1 MGKYDIGA
9 KLTNECK
16 LTIYDLAQE
25 IADEAE
31 KEIVDALEKKTIKKK
46 IDEQSVKKWPQSDR
60 IVQAL
65 KDSKG
70 SGLVNK
76 LNTHLHFNVEKV
88 AASSDE
94 EKFQMLK
101 LLKKLY
107 WIEKYDTPKFVNKHS
122 ISARGKIRITD
133 ILAKP
138 KMSNVYTYYSESY
151 SEYGEVFNELLADLR
166 SEVDDADARK
176 TIIENIEIFWQTLS
190 AFQYDYVI
198 SDMAIDDPYMC
209 LKELKR
215 INNTLDFIFDQIAPD
230 DVNNNLPSEG
240 IMKTFYN
247 ILLTHE
253 RLCYE
258 ADRIRLAEFN
268 DVDINPSKEY
278 IELFK
283 RYMDIPLSITSISAL
298 IDYPKLD
305 YDSNAI
311 NDIFNLFSYFQEITD
326 EDFKLYRYALKN
338 FETVLGWIEKE
349 KEGMDFSSE
358 VQIGVLVPVIQE
370 IVYVRKHSDSLKI
383 RSDFVGYNAK
393 DNSLLSAIKK
403 CDDEL
408 KPALVDVWVR
418 RIDTR
423 FSCNLGLRDL
433 IIEKNKAEVKMF
445 KLKEYIFN
453 IHNMKYLKA
462 AHDYLFHQSAI
473 AHTNTAIINEDKLFF
488 LNVIQN
494 LLRSNGIFVR
504 VFPKDFNNIDDMF
517 RELLSEHSTSIE
529 DTCVLS
535 RKFNEIAHQVADS
548 IIEANKEL
556 ETLPYELTNHFF
568 IEKRD
573 GSRRECIMSCTFD
586 KNSKKLNSNYFRLIY
601 TDEEKDVLSKISL
614 KI

>member
-1 MGKYDIGA
+1 MGKYDIGS

-25 IADEAE
+25 IADETE
-31 KEIVDALEKKTIKKK
+31 KEIEALEKKTIKKK
-46 IDEQSVKKWPQSDR
+46 TDEEKIKESPKPDG

-76 LNTHLHFNVEKV
+76 LNTRLHFDVEKV

-138 KMSNVYTYYSESY
+138 KMSNIYTYYSESY

-166 SEVDDADARK
+166 SEVDDADDRN

-190 AFQYDYVI
+190 AFQYDYVL
-198 SDMAIDDPYMC
+198 SDMAIHYPDMC

-215 INNTLDFIFDQIAPD
+215 INSTLDNVLDQIGFENIHND
-230 DVNNNLPSEG
+230 IPSEG

-258 ADRIRLAEFN
+258 TDRIRLSEFN
-268 DVDINPSKEY
+268 DVDNNPSKEY
-278 IELFK
+278 IDLFK

-298 IDYPKLD
+298 IDYHKSN
-305 YDSNAI
+305 YNSNAI

-326 EDFKLYRYALKN
+326 EDFKLYNYAFEN

-349 KEGMDFSSE
+349 KDGMNFSSE
-358 VQIGVLVPVIQE
+358 VQIGILVPVIQE
-370 IVYVRKHSDSLKI
+370 IIYMRKHSDNY
-383 RSDFVGYNAK
+383 R
-393 DNSLLSAIKK
+393 NSSSRTNINCKY
-403 CDDEL
+403 
-408 KPALVDVWVR
+408 R
-418 RIDTR
+418 
-423 FSCNLGLRDL
+423 
-433 IIEKNKAEVKMF
+433 NK
-445 KLKEYIFN
+445 
-453 IHNMKYLKA
+453 
-462 AHDYLFHQSAI
+462 Q
-473 AHTNTAIINEDKLFF
+473 
-488 LNVIQN
+488 
-494 LLRSNGIFVR
+494 
-504 VFPKDFNNIDDMF
+504 
-517 RELLSEHSTSIE
+517 
-529 DTCVLS
+529 
-535 RKFNEIAHQVADS
+535 
-548 IIEANKEL
+548 
-556 ETLPYELTNHFF
+556 
-568 IEKRD
+568 
-573 GSRRECIMSCTFD
+573 
-586 KNSKKLNSNYFRLIY
+586 
-601 TDEEKDVLSKISL
+601 
-614 KI
+614 

>member
-1 MGKYDIGA
+1 MGKYDIGS

-25 IADEAE
+25 IADETE
-31 KEIVDALEKKTIKKK
+31 KEIEALEKKTIKKETDEEK
-46 IDEQSVKKWPQSDR
+46 IKEYPKLEG

-76 LNTHLHFNVEKV
+76 LNTRLHFDVEKV

-107 WIEKYDTPKFVNKHS
+107 WIEKYDTSKFVNKHS
-122 ISARGKIRITD
+122 ISASGKIRITD

-138 KMSNVYTYYSESY
+138 KMSNIYTYYSESY

-166 SEVDDADARK
+166 SEVDDADDRK

-190 AFQYDYVI
+190 ALQYDYVL
-198 SDMAIDDPYMC
+198 SDMAIHYPDMC

-215 INNTLDFIFDQIAPD
+215 INSTLDNVLDQIGFENIHND
-230 DVNNNLPSEG
+230 IPSEG

-258 ADRIRLAEFN
+258 TDRIRLSEFN
-268 DVDINPSKEY
+268 DVDNNPSKEY
-278 IELFK
+278 IDLFK

-298 IDYPKLD
+298 IDYHKSN
-305 YDSNAI
+305 YNSNAI

-326 EDFKLYRYALKN
+326 EDFKLYNYALEN

-349 KEGMDFSSE
+349 KDDMNFSSE
-358 VQIGVLVPVIQE
+358 VQIGILVPVIQE
-370 IVYVRKHSDSLKI
+370 IIYMRKHSDNYRI
-383 RSDFVGYNAK
+383 RSDFFGYNARN
-393 DNSLLSAIKK
+393 NSLLSALKK
-403 CDDEL
+403 RHDEL

-433 IIEKNKAEVKMF
+433 IIEKNKADIKMF
-445 KLKEYIFN
+445 KLKKYIFG
-453 IHNMKYLKA
+453 IHNMKYLKD
-462 AHDYLFHQSAI
+462 AHDYLFHQAAI
-473 AHTNTAIINEDKLFF
+473 SHTNTTIVHEDKLFF
-488 LNVIQN
+488 ITVLQN
-494 LLRSNGIFVR
+494 LLKSNGILIK

-517 RELLSEHSTSIE
+517 RELLSEYSTSIK
-529 DTCVLS
+529 DTSALS
-535 RKFNEIAHQVADS
+535 RKLNEIAHQVTES
-548 IIEANKEL
+548 IIEVNHKSEML
-556 ETLPYELTNHFF
+556 LCELTNHFF

-573 GSRRECIMSCTFD
+573 GNRRECILSYTFD
-586 KNSKKLNSNYFRLIY
+586 KSSKKLNSNYFMLVY
-601 TDEEKDVLSKISL
+601 TAEEKEALSKIGL
-614 KI
+614 NI